1 MLKVSEFD
9 YVLPLDLIAQRPSPV
24 RDESRLM
31 VLNRQTGEIR
41 HRTFKDITEYLTPSD
56 ILVLN
61 DTKVIPARL
70 FGKKKTGGKLEVLLL
85 RRITDNAWE
94 ALVNPAKGAGVGVEI
109 DFGDGKLTGK
119 IVDRTDAGTRV
130 IDFKCKG
137 NFWNILS
144 ELGETPLPPY
154 IKERG
159 EENFERYQTVYASRD
174 GASAAPTAGLHFTE
188 DLIERIKEKGIN
200 VCFITLHTGLA
211 TFRPVKEEFVED
223 HEMYKEYY
231 EISAEAA
238 QKINEVKD
246 KEKGKGGRVVAVGTT
261 TVRALESAST
271 SKGVIP
277 GAEETALFIY
287 PGYQF
292 KVADAIITNFH
303 FPRSTLLML
312 VSAFA
317 NKDLVFKAY
326 EEAIREKYRF
336 YSFGDAMLII

>member
-24 RDESRLM
+24 RDESRLL
-31 VLNRQTGEIR
+31 VLDRKTGEIR
-41 HRTFKDITEYLTPSD
+41 HRIFKDMTDFVSPKDL
-56 ILVLN
+56 LVLN

-70 FGKKKTGGKLEVLLL
+70 RGKKKTGGKIEVLLL

-94 ALVNPAKGAGVGVEI
+94 ALVNPARGAGVGVEI
-109 DFGDGKLTGK
+109 DFGDGKLSGK

-130 IDFKCKG
+130 VDFKFKG
-137 NFWNILS
+137 NFWNLLA
-144 ELGETPLPPY
+144 ELGEAPLPPY
-154 IKERG
+154 IKG
-159 EENFERYQTVYASRD
+159 GQDLADRYQTVFAKKA

-188 DLIERIKEKGIN
+188 DLIEKIKERGIN

-223 HEMYKEYY
+223 HKMYKEYY
-231 EISAEAA
+231 EISKEAA
-238 QKINEVKD
+238 AEINKVK
-246 KEKGKGGRVVAVGTT
+246 GAGSRVVAVGTT
-261 TVRALESAST
+261 TVRALESSARA
-271 SKGVIP
+271 GEVAA
-277 GAEETALFIY
+277 GAEETELFIY
-287 PGYQF
+287 PGFKF
-292 KVADAIITNFH
+292 KVVDAIITNFH
-303 FPRSTLLML
+303 FPKSTLLML

-317 NKDLVFKAY
+317 NKDLIFKAY